1 MYKALIKF
9 IDAETLREY
18 SIGDEFDVT
27 GMTDERIHEL
37 TTENNRIGVPLI
49 CEVEETETT
58 ETTETFTTMKS
69 EVFE

>member
-9 IDAETLREY
+9 IDAETLKEY
-18 SIGDEFDVT
+18 NVGDEFDST
-27 GMTDERIHEL
+27 GMMDERIHEL

-49 CEVEETETT
+49 EKVEEA
-58 ETTETFTTMKS
+58 ETFMTMKG

>member
-18 SIGDEFDVT
+18 NVGDEFDST
-27 GMTDERIHEL
+27 GITEERIKEL
-37 TTENNRIGVPLI
+37 TTENNRVGVPLI
-49 CEVEETETT
+49 EKVEEA
-58 ETTETFTTMKS
+58 ETFMTMKG

>member
-1 MYKALIKF
+1 MHKALINF
-9 IDAETLREY
+9 IDAETRKEY
-18 SIGDEFDVT
+18 KVGDEFDTT

-49 CEVEETETT
+49 EKLE
-58 ETTETFTTMKS
+58 ETTETFTTLKD

>member
-18 SIGDEFDVT
+18 NVGDEFDTT

-37 TTENNRIGVPLI
+37 TTVNNRIGVPLI
-49 CEVEETETT
+49 EKVE
-58 ETTETFTTMKS
+58 ETTETFTTLKD

>member
-18 SIGDEFDVT
+18 NVGDEFDAT
-27 GMTDERIHEL
+27 GITDERIHEL
-37 TTENNRIGVPLI
+37 TTEHNRVGVPLI
-49 CEVEETETT
+49 EKLEEA
-58 ETTETFTTMKS
+58 ETFMTMKG

>member
-18 SIGDEFDVT
+18 NVGDEFDAT
-27 GMTDERIHEL
+27 GITDERIHEL
-37 TTENNRIGVPLI
+37 TTEHNRVGVPLI
-49 CEVEETETT
+49 EKVEEA
-58 ETTETFTTMKS
+58 ETFMTMKG

>member
-18 SIGDEFDVT
+18 NVGDEFDTT

-37 TTENNRIGVPLI
+37 TTEHNRIGVPLI
-49 CEVEETETT
+49 CEVEET
-58 ETTETFTTMKS
+58 TETFTTLKD

>member
-9 IDAETLREY
+9 IDAETLKEY
-18 SIGDEFDVT
+18 NIEDEFDAT

-37 TTENNRIGVPLI
+37 TTEHNRIGVPLI
-49 CEVEETETT
+49 EKVEEA
-58 ETTETFTTMKS
+58 ETFMTMKG

>member
-1 MYKALIKF
+1 MYKALINF
-9 IDAETLREY
+9 IDAETRNEY
-18 SIGDEFDVT
+18 KAGDEFDTT

-49 CEVEETETT
+49 EKVEA
-58 ETTETFTTMKS
+58 TETFTTLKD

>member
-9 IDAETLREY
+9 IDAETRNEY
-18 SIGDEFDVT
+18 KVGDEFDVT

-49 CEVEETETT
+49 VEVEETETT
-58 ETTETFTTMKS
+58 ETFTTLKD

>member
-18 SIGDEFDVT
+18 NVGDEFDST

-49 CEVEETETT
+49 EKVEEA
-58 ETTETFTTMKS
+58 ETFMTMKG

>member
-18 SIGDEFDVT
+18 NVGDEFDTT
-27 GMTDERIHEL
+27 GMTDERIREL
-37 TTENNRIGVPLI
+37 TTVNNRIGVPLI
-49 CEVEETETT
+49 EKVE
-58 ETTETFTTMKS
+58 ETTETFTTLKD

>member
-9 IDAETLREY
+9 IDAETLKEY
-18 SIGDEFDVT
+18 NIGDEFDVT
-27 GMTDERIHEL
+27 GMTDKRIHEL
-37 TTENNRIGVPLI
+37 TTEHNRIGVPLI

-58 ETTETFTTMKS
+58 ETFTTMKD

>member
-1 MYKALIKF
+1 MYKVLINF
-9 IDAETLREY
+9 IDAETRNEY
-18 SIGDEFDVT
+18 KVGDEFDTT

-49 CEVEETETT
+49 GEVEETETT
-58 ETTETFTTMKS
+58 EVFTTMKS

>member
-1 MYKALIKF
+1 MYKALINF
-9 IDAETLREY
+9 IDAKTLKEY
-18 SIGDEFDVT
+18 KVGDEFDTT

-49 CEVEETETT
+49 GEVE
-58 ETTETFTTMKS
+58 ETTETFTTLKD

>member
-1 MYKALIKF
+1 MHKALINF
-9 IDAETLREY
+9 IDAETFKEY
-18 SIGDEFDVT
+18 KVGDEFDTT

-49 CEVEETETT
+49 GQVE
-58 ETTETFTTMKS
+58 ETTETFTTLKD

>member
-18 SIGDEFDVT
+18 KVGDEFDST

-37 TTENNRIGVPLI
+37 TTENNRVGVPLI
-49 CEVEETETT
+49 EIVE
-58 ETTETFTTMKS
+58 ETTETFTTMKD

>member
-1 MYKALIKF
+1 MYKALINF
-9 IDAETLREY
+9 IDAETRKEY
-18 SIGDEFDVT
+18 KVGDEFDAT

-49 CEVEETETT
+49 EKVE
-58 ETTETFTTMKS
+58 ETTETFTTLKD

>member
-1 MYKALIKF
+1 MHKALINF
-9 IDAETLREY
+9 IDSETFEEY
-18 SIGDEFDVT
+18 KVGDEFDTT

-49 CEVEETETT
+49 GQVE
-58 ETTETFTTMKS
+58 ETTETFTTMKD

>member
-9 IDAETLREY
+9 IDAETRQEY
-18 SIGDEFDVT
+18 KAGDEFDTT

-37 TTENNRIGVPLI
+37 TTEHNRIGVPLI
-49 CEVEETETT
+49 GEVE
-58 ETTETFTTMKS
+58 ETTETFTTLKD

>member
-1 MYKALIKF
+1 MYKALINF
-9 IDAETLREY
+9 IDAETRNEY
-18 SIGDEFDVT
+18 KVGDEFDTT

-49 CEVEETETT
+49 EKIE
-58 ETTETFTTMKS
+58 ETTETFTTLKD

>member
-18 SIGDEFDVT
+18 NVGDEFDST
-27 GMTDERIHEL
+27 GITEERIKEL
-37 TTENNRIGVPLI
+37 TTENNRVGVPLI
-49 CEVEETETT
+49 KKVE
-58 ETTETFTTMKS
+58 ETTETFTTLKD